1 VRRVDDCRT
10 RSRRPM
16 SHKASEGVQPRPPIW
31 MIRGSTHPS
40 TCMAIMALL
49 SQQSLYF
56 LDAKTAM
63 GNSIENSIATGSLE
77 SRSWRASELL

>member
-1 VRRVDDCRT
+1 
-10 RSRRPM
+10 
-16 SHKASEGVQPRPPIW
+16 
-31 MIRGSTHPS
+31 
-40 TCMAIMALL
+40 MALL

-63 GNSIENSIATGSLE
+63 GNSIENSIATGPFE